1 MELLLLC
8 RNAWKGRQWCFLGGP
23 RMLLGQKG
31 VRAGEDDLLLPLSF
45 NYWAVCV
52 KLFTVNVW
60 FTPSV
65 VLISKP

>member
-1 MELLLLC
+1 
-8 RNAWKGRQWCFLGGP
+8 
-23 RMLLGQKG
+23 MLLGQKG